1 VRAGPKATPTANR
14 VTDAHE
20 VAQAAHQN
28 DQRTAARVVASHATD
43 VEDCTELLGMLGLGR
58 AVGLLVVDPP
68 PRR

>member
-1 VRAGPKATPTANR
+1 M
-14 VTDAHE
+14 TDAHD

-28 DQRTAARVVASHATD
+28 DQRTAARVVASHATG